1 MTLITALCMVNLP
14 CSPSPFALFRKLAME
29 RHLLPTFFHVTK
41 QEVVFPVEK
50 PKDRGAMH

>member
-1 MTLITALCMVNLP
+1 MVNLP